1 MNKKFLSA
9 ILFDEVAACS
19 GSYGMM
25 KEDEFINE
33 FMKEL

>member
-1 MNKKFLSA
+1 VQT
-9 ILFDEVAACS
+9 FDEVAACS